1 MTERVLL
8 CFGCCVFTAMCGLS
22 LVATSGGYSSCD
34 AWDSCGGFS
43 CYGAQNSQACGFSS
57 CDTWA

>member
-34 AWDSCGGFS
+34 VWDSCCGGFS
-43 CYGAQNSQACGFSS
+43 CYGAQNS
-57 CDTWA
+57 